1 MTEYF
6 TLEEDT
12 RGLFGLPPVYDG
24 HSWQRDVL
32 CNWEPRLRRAFAR
45 YQWHH
50 IVSMYVH
57 ICSSSGSPPARICIV
72 DDDMVVAKA
81 RKTRKLSQSPIPI
94 VVVHEDQPE
103 YDSCCHVKA
112 HSHDPLYIGGLPHQF
127 GPLLQWYT
135 NTVLPVVIGHL
146 RDPPRLLHAPGLV
159 ITRRTGW
166 QPLRATKKAPKLG
179 KSKRRV
185 PPKSKHRVIRRRH
198 TVIRRC
204 QGTSPPP
211 MPKR

>member
-1 MTEYF
+1 MMTEYF
-6 TLEEDT
+6 VLEEVT
-12 RGLFGLPPVYDG
+12 PGLFGLSPVYDG
-24 HSWQRDVL
+24 DVRQRGVL
-32 CNWEPRLRRAFAR
+32 RAWEPHLRRAFAR

-57 ICSSSGSPPARICIV
+57 ICSSGGSPPAQICVV
-72 DDDMVVAKA
+72 DDDTVVARA
-81 RKTRKLSQSPIPI
+81 RKTRKISESPIPI

-103 YDSCCHVKA
+103 YDSCCHVMTYP
-112 HSHDPLYIGGLPHQF
+112 HDPLYIGGFPHHL

-146 RDPPRLLHAPGLV
+146 RDPPKLLRAPEFV
-159 ITRRTGW
+159 ITREAKGG
-166 QPLRATKKAPKLG
+166 QPLLATRKSG
-179 KSKRRV
+179 KSMRRV

-204 QGTSPPP
+204 QGISPLP